1 MTHSSQRDAMAEKA
15 ARCLLCLEDPEALPL
30 DRLRWQAW
38 LAESPAHRA
47 AFEACKALWRLEP
60 SPDLAWPTREELAR
74 DTYRGDGPIPIGG
87 YPAAKPDRRLAM
99 AGAVTAIAAMSIAAA
114 IWLWPTP
121 PQPEIRLVETGR
133 AEQKQLRLADGSE
146 ILLGPESRLEIR
158 SGPAERRFDLVGGE
172 AIFTIV
178 HDPARPVRVFAG
190 SGWIEDIGTA
200 FSVRN
205 GKDSVT
211 VAVIQ
216 GEVAVASA
224 TGKAAPAKLEANQE
238 ITYGAALGPV
248 HATDSALATGWSR
261 GQLAY
266 IDRPLG
272 EVLADLRRY
281 SLKDIVARDS
291 AVEALRYTGTISV
304 DHLDQWA
311 AGLARVYPIRVES
324 ADGRLTL
331 ARAVGAK

>member
-1 MTHSSQRDAMAEKA
+1 MKHASQRDTLADKA

-47 AFEACKALWRLEP
+47 AYEACKALWSLEP
-60 SPDLAWPTREELAR
+60 SPGLVWPTREELAR
-74 DTYRGDGPIPIGG
+74 DPYRGDGPIPIGG
-87 YPAAKPDRRLAM
+87 FSATKPNRRFGTTGAVLAISAM
-99 AGAVTAIAAMSIAAA
+99 VIAGAT
-114 IWLWPTP
+114 WLWPRTP
-121 PQPEIRLVETGR
+121 KAEIRLVVTAR

-146 ILLGPESRLEIR
+146 ILLGPESRLQMR
-158 SGPAERRFDLVGGE
+158 YGPTERRFDLEGGE
-172 AIFTIV
+172 AIFTIA

-200 FSVRN
+200 FSVQN
-205 GKDSVT
+205 GKDGTT

-216 GEVAVASA
+216 GEVAVTSGA
-224 TGKAAPAKLEANQE
+224 GKADPVKLEPNQE
-238 ITYGAALGPV
+238 LTYGAAPGPIR
-248 HATDSALATGWSR
+248 ATDSALATGWSR
-261 GQLAY
+261 GQFAY

-281 SLKDIVARDS
+281 SLKDIVARDP

-324 ADGRLTL
+324 GDGRLIL
-331 ARAVGAK
+331 ASAAGTK